1 MKVAGNINLALW
13 KNSKCSLFH
22 LNSFLSIELKRKE
35 VVDEEKSY
43 NSSVPRIFE
52 HNGSS

>member
-1 MKVAGNINLALW
+1 MKVAGNINLAFW
-13 KNSKCSLFH
+13 ENSKYSLFH
-22 LNSFLSIELKRKE
+22 LNSFLPKELFLKE